1 MENQAPST
9 PVLKRVLAIT
19 TVVLLLCAAYV
30 GWTFFSRSQNAQ
42 KAQQAAAAQEQQ
54 RLRNTTDLV
63 FGSGEVK
70 ILTFGLA
77 PAHPRRGETINMCYG
92 VSNAVS
98 VTLEP
103 EFKDAKPSYNHC
115 LQVNPVKDT
124 TYTLIAKDAKGQSVS
139 ESLTVHVH

>member
-1 MENQAPST
+1 MQNDGTST
-9 PVLKRVLAIT
+9 PVLKRLLVLST
-19 TVVLLLCAAYV
+19 VLLLVGAVYV
-30 GWTFFSRSQNAQ
+30 GWIFYSRGHEAKRAQQEAAQ
-42 KAQQAAAAQEQQ
+42 KEEQ
-54 RLRNTTDLV
+54 RLRSTTDLV

-92 VSNAVS
+92 VANAVS
-98 VTLEP
+98 VSLDP

-115 LQVNPVKDT
+115 LQVAPVKDT
-124 TYTLIAKDAKGQSVS
+124 TYTLTAKDAKGHSVS